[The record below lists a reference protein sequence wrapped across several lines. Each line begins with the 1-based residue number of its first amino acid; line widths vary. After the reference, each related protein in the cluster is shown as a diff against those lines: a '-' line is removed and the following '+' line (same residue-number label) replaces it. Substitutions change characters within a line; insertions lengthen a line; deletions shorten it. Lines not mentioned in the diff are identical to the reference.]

1 MRGSTM
7 RDVALAA
14 GVSISAVSYVLN
26 DSRPVRADKRAR
38 IRQAMAALDYI
49 PNRTAQVLK
58 GSHTRLIGVLLPD
71 LTNPI
76 YGQIASSIEHVAS
89 TAGLL
94 SIVGTTSRQADHQD
108 SYLHALEASRV
119 DGLIVRPTG
128 LGEQRFLSA
137 DNRRAPLLL
146 LMHDPPD
153 GPGRVDSVIIDNA
166 AGVRL
171 AAEHLAEYGHTRI
184 GCLAAN
190 LPAPPGLGRVEG
202 FVGAVAELGLDP
214 DQRLVQV
221 GEPTAACGETLAAAL
236 IDLDDPPTALVAT
249 HNRLAVGALRLLR
262 RRGVRVPEDVSLVAF
277 GQPEFFA
284 LYPLD
289 LTLMV
294 QPFPALGQAAAELLL
309 ERITA
314 GTTDEWLPRRLVLAP
329 SLVRGAS
336 VARPPRTPGG
346 RRSTA
351 GWRGRRPGPG
361 SAARPAHGA
370 E

>member
-38 IRQAMAALDYI
+38 IKQAMAALDYV

-58 GSHTRLIGVLLPD
+58 GSRTRLIGVLLPD

-76 YGQIASSIEHVAS
+76 YVEIASSIEHVAS
-89 TAGLL
+89 SAGLL
-94 SIVGTTSRQADHQD
+94 SILGTTSRQADHQA

-128 LGEQRFLSA
+128 LDEPRFLLA
-137 DNRRAPLLL
+137 ETGRRAPLLL
-146 LMHDPPD
+146 LMHEPPP

-171 AAEHLAEYGHTRI
+171 AAEHLAEHGHTRI
-184 GCLAAN
+184 ACLAAN

-202 FVGAVAELGLDP
+202 FVAAVADLGLDP
-214 DQRLVQV
+214 DPRLVQV
-221 GEPTAACGETLAAAL
+221 GEPTVACGETLTAAL
-236 IDLDDPPTALVAT
+236 LDLDPGPTALIAT
-249 HNRLAVGALRLLR
+249 HNRLAVGALHLLR
-262 RRGVRVPEDVSLVAF
+262 RRGVRVPEAVSLVAF
-277 GQPEFFA
+277 GRPEFFA
-284 LYPLD
+284 LYPRD

-294 QPFPALGQAAAELLL
+294 QPFPELGQVAAELLL

-314 GTTDEWLPRRLVLAP
+314 APTEEWLPRRVVLEPALVAGETVTK
-329 SLVRGAS
+329 LVR
-336 VARPPRTPGG
+336 T
-346 RRSTA
+346 
-351 GWRGRRPGPG
+351 
-361 SAARPAHGA
+361 
-370 E
+370 